1 MMKELLLKAP
11 DYQLDESM
19 KEKIKA
25 WSNPIK
31 AIEILEVLDH
41 CIHASLASGFIIKTL
56 QLLYDIA
63 LRDEG
68 TTHEEVV
75 KSATWREELV

>member
-1 MMKELLLKAP
+1 MIKELLLKAP
-11 DYQLDESM
+11 DYQIDESM
-19 KEKIKA
+19 KEKIKS
-25 WSNPIK
+25 WSDPIK
-31 AIEILEVLDH
+31 AVEILEVLDH
-41 CIHASLASGFIIKTL
+41 CIFASLASGFIIKTL